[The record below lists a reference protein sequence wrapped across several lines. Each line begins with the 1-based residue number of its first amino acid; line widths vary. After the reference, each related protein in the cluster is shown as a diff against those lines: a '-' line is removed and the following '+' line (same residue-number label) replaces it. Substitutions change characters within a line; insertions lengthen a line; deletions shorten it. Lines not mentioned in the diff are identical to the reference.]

1 MAEPSASRLTHR
13 FRVNQGLVAFED
25 VHRGPV
31 AEDVAREVGDFIVL
45 RSEGYFAYHL
55 AVVVDDALQGVTD
68 IVRGGD
74 LLLATPRQI
83 LLQRALGFPTPRYLH
98 LPVATHATGAKL
110 SKQTHATPLVSSCAS
125 KNLARAL
132 LALGQSLPGAIASTD
147 AAIEALRDKPPW
159 EILEEAQVL
168 WNPSKLPSATSFVL
182 SDGS

>member
-110 SKQTHATPLVSSCAS
+110 SKQTHATPLASSCAS

-159 EILEEAQVL
+159 EILEEAQLL